1 MSESDPGCVKTSV
14 SRGCRELFSHFRLL
28 AEVASAIEF
37 PHLRNLERC
46 STRKLN
52 DGVFT
57 QPESFPDISAVWT
70 LVCFISTN
78 GHCHQCV
85 APAEVLAA
93 LAVNRIAT
101 AARTNTIAM
110 TAKVSLKPSTRA
122 CRLTVLPS
130 AT

>member
-57 QPESFPDISAVWT
+57 QPVPT
-70 LVCFISTN
+70 
-78 GHCHQCV
+78 
-85 APAEVLAA
+85 AEV
-93 LAVNRIAT
+93 N
-101 AARTNTIAM
+101 N
-110 TAKVSLKPSTRA
+110 PSKTSNPR
-122 CRLTVLPS
+122 CIQPS
-130 AT
+130 ATPERSTGEAVTEHWQTALRLRA